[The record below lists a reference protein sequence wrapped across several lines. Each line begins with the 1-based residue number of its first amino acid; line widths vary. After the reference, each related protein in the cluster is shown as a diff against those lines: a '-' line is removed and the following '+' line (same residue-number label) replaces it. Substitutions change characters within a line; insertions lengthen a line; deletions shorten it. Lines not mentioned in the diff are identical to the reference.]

1 MLSKLSKLAR
11 RPTINGINSLSNL
24 KLQKRN
30 FSISSTIGL
39 SVLGFLGLS
48 TSYVATLYKVAK
60 PGEFICRTGI
70 FIPDIDISK
79 KAFHLPYQTLTR
91 LSLEPITYQCVI
103 EEGMSVERI
112 SFNLPVIFTIGPA
125 ATNPEALKIYARL
138 LQQSSPE
145 DLKSKIIGII
155 QGETRTH
162 AGKIPLDDLF
172 NNREKF
178 KVTIT
183 DNINMQLADFG
194 LFVYNANIEELRDM
208 KGNEYF
214 VFLRK
219 KALEAA
225 INNAKIAVAEQNKFG
240 NIGEKQHVTETRQK
254 IAHFEKEAKITE
266 NERDRDISES
276 NTSLSVAKA
285 EFEKLKHIAENESKA
300 AAEIN
305 QLKLQKEV
313 EEHRSKQEL
322 ERLRA
327 QEMTAANVKA
337 EVIIRESEGK
347 ATACV
352 REAQGKA
359 DALRIEAEAKSYSEI
374 KLAEATAQAIRMKAE
389 AEALGLTKLIESAGN
404 VGNLSQYLMLQANMP
419 TKIAEQQAR
428 AIRGMRPKINVW
440 QTGKKEDGIQ
450 NLSGTIN
457 DLVQNAV
464 PLLDGIKQQ
473 YGIDFL
479 KNWKDSKN

>member
-11 RPTINGINSLSNL
+11 RPVINTDNGLRNL
-24 KLQKRN
+24 KPQKRN
-30 FSISSTIGL
+30 FGIATIGYTA
-39 SVLGFLGLS
+39 LGL
-48 TSYVATLYKVAK
+48 TSLTSAYVATLYKVAK
-60 PGEFICRTGI
+60 PGEYICRTGI

-79 KAFHLPYQTLTR
+79 KAFHLPYQTMTR

-112 SFNLPVIFTIGPA
+112 SFNLPVIFTIGPSI
-125 ATNPEALKIYARL
+125 NPEALKIYARL
-138 LQQSSPE
+138 LQQSSPD

-266 NERDRDISES
+266 NDRDRDISES
-276 NTSLSVAKA
+276 NTALSVAKA
-285 EFEKLKHIAENESKA
+285 EFQKLKQIAENKSKA
-300 AAEIN
+300 ESEIN
-305 QLKLQKEV
+305 QLQLQKDV

-347 ATACV
+347 AIACV